1 MTESVNAFMVGL
13 PNYDRFRGLSD
24 LVRRSVRPHC
34 DLLAPRVV
42 ATFLSPR
49 AVVPFLS
56 PRAVVPFLSPRVLV
70 TFLLPRVLVTF
81 LSPRVLV
88 TFLLPRVLVTFLSPR
103 VLVTL
108 LSSRVVVRV
117 FLFETGALECHW
129 TSHSRSPTGSKDLCV
144 RSNSCMQ
151 VCVKCV

>member
-24 LVRRSVRPHC
+24 LVRRSVHPHC

-56 PRAVVPFLSPRVLV
+56 PRAFVP
-70 TFLLPRVLVTF
+70 F